1 MQQMTF
7 MECVKRAWASAGEA
21 ITRMPA
27 VMLGAFVLYAALGWL
42 ALAGRPMPGEGDM
55 PSTGLVLLGN
65 LASIFNALVYLWFTL
80 KVYRFV
86 LLGEHSTPF
95 LPNGAR
101 PMLRMLGLGV
111 LMMLFFIATGAGLW
125 IALTPHNVA
134 SELFLALVV
143 AVIWMFVGVRVC
155 LLYPALAI
163 GERFSLGAAWRDTQG
178 HFWNLLGV
186 SCVAAL
192 PLLVCGVVVL
202 IGMGLVGISP
212 AVVQTPGW
220 YTALA
225 IMQSVANLAFALL
238 TSSALAWL
246 YRRYANALSPASAA
260 ASSSTH

>member
-21 ITRMPA
+21 VRRMPA
-27 VMLGAFVLYAALGWL
+27 VVLGAFVLYAALGWL
-42 ALAGRPMPGEGDM
+42 ALAGRPMPGEGDV

-80 KVYRFV
+80 KIYRFV
-86 LLGEHSTPF
+86 LLDERTAPI

-111 LMMLFFIATGAGLW
+111 LMMLFFIVTGAGSWL
-125 IALTPHNVA
+125 ALRPQTAA
-134 SELFLALVV
+134 SELFLALIV
-143 AVIWMFVGVRVC
+143 AAIWAFIGVRVC

-163 GERFSLGAAWRDTQG
+163 GGRFSLGAAWRDTQG
-178 HFWNLLGV
+178 HFWTLFGV

-192 PLLVCGVVVL
+192 PLLVCGVIVL
-202 IGMGLVGISP
+202 IGMGLAGISP

-220 YTALA
+220 VTALA
-225 IMQSVANLAFALL
+225 IAQSVANLAFALL

-246 YRRYANALSPASAA
+246 YRRYANALGASAA
-260 ASSSTH
+260 PSSR

>member
-7 MECVKRAWASAGEA
+7 MECVKRAWASAWQ
-21 ITRMPA
+21 TVTHMPA
-27 VMLGAFVLYAALGWL
+27 VVLGAFAIYAVLGWL
-42 ALAGRPMPGEGDM
+42 ALAGRPIPGEGDM
-55 PSTGLVLLGN
+55 PSTALILAGN
-65 LASIFNALVYLWFTL
+65 IASLFNALVYLWFTL

-86 LLGEHSTPF
+86 LLGERTAP
-95 LPNGAR
+95 LMPNGAR

-111 LMMLFFIATGAGLW
+111 LMMLFFIGTGAGLW
-125 IALTPHNVA
+125 LMLSPRTAA

-143 AVIWMFVGVRVC
+143 AAIWMIVGVRVC

-163 GERFSLGAAWRDTQG
+163 GERFSLGAAWRDSQG

-192 PLLVCGVVVL
+192 PLIVCAALVL
-202 IGMGLVGISP
+202 IGMGHAGISP

-220 YTALA
+220 FTALA
-225 IMQSVANLAFALL
+225 IMQSVANLAFALV

-246 YRRYANALSPASAA
+246 YRRYANALGPAAGSSA
-260 ASSSTH
+260 H

>member
-7 MECVKRAWASAGEA
+7 MECVKRAWVSAGEA
-21 ITRMPA
+21 VTRMPA
-27 VMLGAFVLYAALGWL
+27 VVLGAFVLYAALGWL
-42 ALAGRPMPGEGDM
+42 ALAGRPIPGEGDV
-55 PSTGLVLLGN
+55 PSAGLILLGN

-86 LLGEHSTPF
+86 LLGELTAPIM
-95 LPNGAR
+95 PNGAR

-111 LMMLFFIATGAGLW
+111 LMCLFFIGSGAGLW
-125 IALTPHNVA
+125 IALRPQNEA

-143 AVIWMFVGVRVC
+143 AAIWMFIGVRVC

-163 GERFSLGAAWRDTQG
+163 GGRFSLGAAWRDTKG

-186 SCVAAL
+186 SCLAAL
-192 PLLVCGVVVL
+192 PLLVCGLIAL
-202 IGMGLVGISP
+202 IGMGLAGISP

-220 YTALA
+220 FTALA

-246 YRRYANALSPASAA
+246 YRRYANALGTSGNPA
-260 ASSSTH
+260 ASTH